1 MSSVSEGNIKSAET
15 SDIMSSIMNRL
26 SKNAL
31 YIKMDFSGKVL
42 DIVNLKMLSDL
53 IMKDT
58 SSMTLTGPMAAAV
71 KNRNKKIQIS
81 DNTSKNHD

>member
-1 MSSVSEGNIKSAET
+1 
-15 SDIMSSIMNRL
+15 
-26 SKNAL
+26 
-31 YIKMDFSGKVL
+31 VL

-71 KNRNKKIQIS
+71 KTGIKNQVS
-81 DNTSKNHD
+81 DNTLKTMVESLQISAGQTGIHR